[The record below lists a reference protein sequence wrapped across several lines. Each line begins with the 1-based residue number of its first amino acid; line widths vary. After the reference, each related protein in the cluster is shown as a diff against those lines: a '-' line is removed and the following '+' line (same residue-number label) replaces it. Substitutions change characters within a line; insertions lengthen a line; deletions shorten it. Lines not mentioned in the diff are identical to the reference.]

1 MSKRVP
7 LQTLHEQNGH
17 LTEFA
22 GFKLPLWFTGI
33 IPESLAV
40 RNTAGIFD
48 TSHMGRALIHGSGSQ
63 EFLDKIT
70 TNNVASL
77 TVGQGQY
84 SLMCNPNGG
93 IKDDVVVFHVQH
105 EDYLIVYNAGNRL
118 KDYNWILEN
127 SQGSDVDVKDVSD
140 EVAMLAVQGPR
151 AREIVQSI
159 SATDLGSI
167 QRFGCNWAE
176 LSRKKT
182 LVTRTG
188 YTGEDGFEVFVW
200 DSSLN
205 EPNNAYTVWS
215 DLVKAGKPF
224 GLQLCGLG
232 ARDLLRLEAGL
243 CLYGNEMNEGT
254 NPYEARLSFTVK
266 LHKDFIGKERLLQ
279 IKERGT
285 PKIRIGLMME
295 NRVIP
300 RQGFE
305 IALNGRIIGNVTS
318 GTLSPLL
325 NTGIA
330 MGYVEKEEARE
341 GNSLDVQ
348 IRGRAEK
355 AKVVKLPFYDAS
367 VYGYARKLQRN

>member
-1 MSKRVP
+1 
-7 LQTLHEQNGH
+7 
-17 LTEFA
+17 
-22 GFKLPLWFTGI
+22 
-33 IPESLAV
+33 
-40 RNTAGIFD
+40 
-48 TSHMGRALIHGSGSQ
+48 MGRALIHGNGSQ
-63 EFLDKIT
+63 ELLDKIT

-84 SLMCNPNGG
+84 SLICNPNGG

-127 SQGSDVDVKDVSD
+127 SQGSGVDVKDISD

-159 SATDLGSI
+159 SATDLSSI
-167 QRFGCNWAE
+167 QRFGCNWVE

-188 YTGEDGFEVFVW
+188 YTGEDGFEIFVW

-205 EPNNAYTVWS
+205 EPKNAYTVWS

-243 CLYGNEMNEGT
+243 CLYGNEMNEDT
-254 NPYEARLSFTVK
+254 NPYEARLGFTVK

-279 IKERGT
+279 IKEKGIS
-285 PKIRIGLMME
+285 KIRIGVMME

-305 IALNGRIIGNVTS
+305 IALNGKIIGNVTS

-325 NTGIA
+325 NTGIG
-330 MGYVEKEEARE
+330 MGYVEKEAARE

-355 AKVVKLPFYDAS
+355 AKVVKLPFYDAN